1 MSMHSH
7 KHIGDNAL
15 EFHDFLNDLQDWERS
30 MKEKDKNMGRQ
41 ICEDEKSNLAPV
53 RGVHKSS
60 KRPLG
65 SDSGLNQREDKS
77 NKDGRSKKSAAA
89 SHTHDY
95 FQDKWDK
102 FDVDAALRDVDE
114 REDMAPAKK
123 DAAVKI
129 KHPSK
134 SAHMQNSLPRNIG
147 DGNMSRYLGNSM
159 TVDRLTSVLKA
170 NDSAPDAMSEK
181 EQGNEYFKEKKYA
194 EAIDSYSRSIV
205 LQPTAVAFANRA
217 MSYIKLRRFAEAES
231 DCSEAIDLDDR
242 YVKAYSRR
250 GTARRELRKLLDAID
265 DFEFALRL
273 EPENKELKK
282 QYEEA
287 RRMYGE
293 SIGKKLPEKKAR
305 VVIEEVKNA
314 PALKAAEK
322 GEIKAPLGKKP
333 SSSLGCS
340 SSSCDTALAKA
351 PSKLEAY
358 PKKAEIGVKQT
369 NSKNSQKQDSLA
381 SAQAVAARAASR
393 AVSAVAK
400 KMTAPKTAYEFEAT
414 WKIFSG
420 DLSAQAEMLKIIAP
434 TSLPKIFKD
443 AVSAPLLM
451 DIIRCVEHFFREN
464 VDFSVQFL
472 ENLTKI
478 GRFDMTIMCLSA
490 KDKAALRQMWDE
502 VFVNGTVPVD
512 FQETLNRLRSKYC
525 R

>member
-1 MSMHSH
+1 M
-7 KHIGDNAL
+7 
-15 EFHDFLNDLQDWERS
+15 
-30 MKEKDKNMGRQ
+30 
-41 ICEDEKSNLAPV
+41 
-53 RGVHKSS
+53 
-60 KRPLG
+60 
-65 SDSGLNQREDKS
+65 
-77 NKDGRSKKSAAA
+77 
-89 SHTHDY
+89 
-95 FQDKWDK
+95 
-102 FDVDAALRDVDE
+102 
-114 REDMAPAKK
+114 
-123 DAAVKI
+123 
-129 KHPSK
+129 
-134 SAHMQNSLPRNIG
+134 
-147 DGNMSRYLGNSM
+147 
-159 TVDRLTSVLKA
+159 
-170 NDSAPDAMSEK
+170 
-181 EQGNEYFKEKKYA
+181 
-194 EAIDSYSRSIV
+194 
-205 LQPTAVAFANRA
+205 
-217 MSYIKLRRFAEAES
+217 
-231 DCSEAIDLDDR
+231 
-242 YVKAYSRR
+242 
-250 GTARRELRKLLDAID
+250 
-265 DFEFALRL
+265 
-273 EPENKELKK
+273 
-282 QYEEA
+282 
-287 RRMYGE
+287 
-293 SIGKKLPEKKAR
+293 
-305 VVIEEVKNA
+305 
-314 PALKAAEK
+314 
-322 GEIKAPLGKKP
+322 
-333 SSSLGCS
+333 
-340 SSSCDTALAKA
+340 AKA

-393 AVSAVAK
+393 AVNAVAK